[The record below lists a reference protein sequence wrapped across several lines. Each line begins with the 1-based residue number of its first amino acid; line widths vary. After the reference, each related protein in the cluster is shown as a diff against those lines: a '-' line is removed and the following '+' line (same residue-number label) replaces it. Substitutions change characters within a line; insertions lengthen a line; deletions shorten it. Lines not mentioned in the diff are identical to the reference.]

1 MAGLQRSADAYF
13 EVVDDKAVIVDPA
26 GAELLTLNRVGTI
39 VWHAL
44 DGERD
49 ETAIVEQLAARYP
62 DVPRDTLSADVH
74 TFVVELKGANLLEQ

>member
-1 MAGLQRSADAYF
+1 MVGLQRSADAYF

-26 GAELLTLNRVGTI
+26 GAELLTLNRVGTV

-49 ETAIVEQLAARYP
+49 EAALVEQLAARYP
-62 DVPRDTLSADVH
+62 DVPRATLTTDLRKFLA
-74 TFVVELKGANLLEQ
+74 ELEGANLLER

>member
-1 MAGLQRSADAYF
+1 MVGLQRSADAYF

-26 GAELLTLNRVGTI
+26 GAELLTLNRVGTV

-49 ETAIVEQLAARYP
+49 EAALVEQLAVRYP
-62 DVPRDTLSADVH
+62 DVPRATLTTDLRKFLA
-74 TFVVELKGANLLEQ
+74 ELEGANLLER